1 MPSCEEQ
8 IVLEYFDQVKY
19 PYMLAVLRDGVQ
31 KAVVLNSISP

>member
-19 PYMLAVLRDGVQ
+19 SYMPAVPRDRVQ